1 MSLKMSASSF
11 STFRESSSLSP
22 KRQAG
27 EPSETPC
34 QRLCPPRPCPSPP
47 PSLAFTSLPSSK
59 DPADG
64 SLLSDSPLPFREGGA
79 QIEGCPTSDRGL
91 SSRGSRGAIL
101 PQPSSMAKCSQAIL
115 GPFLSLIQD
124 MYLDDTHKGRE
135 VFSEVHSQKVARPA
149 CLTRRGLRRVSRSSG
164 RRHRRSATERQS
176 RFRGQDGGRVRG
188 LRPP

>member
-79 QIEGCPTSDRGL
+79 QIGCPTSGRDLQRD
-91 SSRGSRGAIL
+91 RGAIL
-101 PQPSSMAKCSQAIL
+101 PQPSQMARCSQAIL
-115 GPFLSLIQD
+115 GPLFGVIQD